1 MEGGGSAG
9 GGGVLGG
16 AVVQEPREEK
26 PGAGPGDGAAA
37 ERKGGAGGGMK
48 FRVSARAPHGVGAIL
63 LIGGA
68 AVVGAAVLAWR
79 SRGKKGG
86 EHQRKSRQ
94 PAPKGAVLGGGVV
107 EDGKVQGVAFVPK
120 LDQSNEKFIAGNTE
134 VGSSV
139 VDSKATEESHQIH
152 KDNEIVADQLDSK
165 PEEKIDEDS
174 GKNPVEVN
182 TDDSDKQHVEEIDQ
196 NSSKNHVE
204 ITTHDMCQDNEH
216 VENADHVEMVDQNSS
231 KNPVET
237 LMQEVITVC
246 LVPRNVEVVE
256 EDSSKN
262 NIEKEIAQKDN
273 KDVKAPDQSKLS
285 ISSPAIVFS
294 KNNDD
299 CDGIQEA
306 ESMENTPTAQL
317 MVQQDQ
323 LLDDMVTDTVT
334 ETDEEKQGTDTVTE
348 TDEEK
353 QGTDTVTETEEEK
366 QGTETVTETEEEKQG
381 ETIRDESAL
390 EQDEKKA
397 LAGLIELVSSPA
409 ASSLV
414 KPVEKKGPE
423 IPGLNETGMKIEQ
436 DYTNGELREHDLF
449 SKRGLQGGAIAIMDR
464 RSPALAILALIFAMT
479 IGITIFVRLYAP
491 SRATKLQMEL

>member
-1 MEGGGSAG
+1 
-9 GGGVLGG
+9 
-16 AVVQEPREEK
+16 
-26 PGAGPGDGAAA
+26 
-37 ERKGGAGGGMK
+37 
-48 FRVSARAPHGVGAIL
+48 
-63 LIGGA
+63 
-68 AVVGAAVLAWR
+68 
-79 SRGKKGG
+79 
-86 EHQRKSRQ
+86 
-94 PAPKGAVLGGGVV
+94 
-107 EDGKVQGVAFVPK
+107 
-120 LDQSNEKFIAGNTE
+120 
-134 VGSSV
+134 
-139 VDSKATEESHQIH
+139 
-152 KDNEIVADQLDSK
+152 
-165 PEEKIDEDS
+165 
-174 GKNPVEVN
+174 
-182 TDDSDKQHVEEIDQ
+182 
-196 NSSKNHVE
+196 
-204 ITTHDMCQDNEH
+204 MCQDNEH
-216 VENADHVEMVDQNSS
+216 VEKADHIEIIDQNSS

-237 LMQEVITVC
+237 LTQEVITVC

-285 ISSPAIVFS
+285 ISSPGIVFS

-299 CDGIQEA
+299 SDGIQEA

-317 MVQQDQ
+317 MMQQDQ

-334 ETDEEKQGTDTVTE
+334 ETEEEKQVTDTVTE
-348 TDEEK
+348 TEEK

-366 QGTETVTETEEEKQG
+366 QGE

-491 SRATKLQMEL
+491 SRTTKLQMEL

>member
-48 FRVSARAPHGVGAIL
+48 FRVSARAPHGIGAIL

-107 EDGKVQGVAFVPK
+107 EDGKVQGVALVPK

-182 TDDSDKQHVEEIDQ
+182 TDDSDKEHVEEIDQ

-216 VENADHVEMVDQNSS
+216 VEKADHIEIIDQNSS

-237 LMQEVITVC
+237 LTQEVVTVC

-285 ISSPAIVFS
+285 ISSPGIVFS

-299 CDGIQEA
+299 SDGIQEA

-317 MVQQDQ
+317 MMQQDQ

-334 ETDEEKQGTDTVTE
+334 ET
-348 TDEEK
+348 
-353 QGTDTVTETEEEK
+353 EEEK
-366 QGTETVTETEEEKQG
+366 QGE

>member
-1 MEGGGSAG
+1 
-9 GGGVLGG
+9 
-16 AVVQEPREEK
+16 
-26 PGAGPGDGAAA
+26 
-37 ERKGGAGGGMK
+37 
-48 FRVSARAPHGVGAIL
+48 
-63 LIGGA
+63 
-68 AVVGAAVLAWR
+68 AVLAWR

-86 EHQRKSRQ
+86 EHQRESRK
-94 PAPKGAVLGGGVV
+94 PAAKGVVLGGGVV
-107 EDGKVQGVAFVPK
+107 EDGKVQGVALVPK

-134 VGSSV
+134 VGSGV
-139 VDSKATEESHQIH
+139 VVSHSATEESHQVH

-182 TDDSDKQHVEEIDQ
+182 TDDSDKEHVEEIDQ

-216 VENADHVEMVDQNSS
+216 VEKADHVEIVDQNSS

-285 ISSPAIVFS
+285 INSPGIVFS
-294 KNNDD
+294 KNSDD
-299 CDGIQEA
+299 SDGIQEA

-317 MVQQDQ
+317 MMQQDQ

-334 ETDEEKQGTDTVTE
+334 ETE
-348 TDEEK
+348 EEK

-366 QGTETVTETEEEKQG
+366 QGTDTVTETEEEKQG
-381 ETIRDESAL
+381 EETIRDESAL

-423 IPGLNETGMKIEQ
+423 ISGLNETGMKIKQ
-436 DYTNGELREHDLF
+436 DYTNGELRAHDLF
-449 SKRGLQGGAIAIMDR
+449 SKGGLQGGAIATMDR

-491 SRATKLQMEL
+491 SRATKLQMDL

>member
-1 MEGGGSAG
+1 MEGGGSVG

-48 FRVSARAPHGVGAIL
+48 FRVSARAPHGIGAIL

-107 EDGKVQGVAFVPK
+107 EDGKVQGVALVPK
-120 LDQSNEKFIAGNTE
+120 LDQSNEKFIAGNNE

-182 TDDSDKQHVEEIDQ
+182 TDDSDKEHVEEIDQ

-216 VENADHVEMVDQNSS
+216 VEKADHIEIIDQNSS

-237 LMQEVITVC
+237 LTQEVITVC

-285 ISSPAIVFS
+285 ISSPGIVFS

-299 CDGIQEA
+299 SDGIQEA

-317 MVQQDQ
+317 MMQQDQ

-334 ETDEEKQGTDTVTE
+334 ET
-348 TDEEK
+348 
-353 QGTDTVTETEEEK
+353 EEEK
-366 QGTETVTETEEEKQG
+366 QGE

-491 SRATKLQMEL
+491 SRTTKLQMEL

>member
-26 PGAGPGDGAAA
+26 QGAGAGAADA
-37 ERKGGAGGGMK
+37 ERKGGGGGGGMK

-86 EHQRKSRQ
+86 DRHRESRQ

-107 EDGKVQGVAFVPK
+107 EDGKVQGVALVPK

-139 VDSKATEESHQIH
+139 VESKATEESHQVH

-165 PEEKIDEDS
+165 PEEKIDENS
-174 GKNPVEVN
+174 GNNPIEVN
-182 TDDSDKQHVEEIDQ
+182 TDDSDKEHVEEIDQ

-204 ITTHDMCQDNEH
+204 ITTRDMCQDNEH
-216 VENADHVEMVDQNSS
+216 VEKADHVEIINQNSS
-231 KNPVET
+231 KNLVET
-237 LMQEVITVC
+237 LTQEVITVC
-246 LVPRNVEVVE
+246 LVRRNVEVVE

-285 ISSPAIVFS
+285 ISNPGIVFS
-294 KNNDD
+294 KNNDES
-299 CDGIQEA
+299 DGIQEA

-317 MVQQDQ
+317 MMQQDQ

-334 ETDEEKQGTDTVTE
+334 ET
-348 TDEEK
+348 
-353 QGTDTVTETEEEK
+353 EEEK
-366 QGTETVTETEEEKQG
+366 QDTETIAETEEEKQG
-381 ETIRDESAL
+381 EDTTRDKSAL
-390 EQDEKKA
+390 EHDEKKA

-409 ASSLV
+409 ASALV

-423 IPGLNETGMKIEQ
+423 IPGLNETGMKIDQ
-436 DYTNGELREHDLF
+436 DYTNGELRKHDLI
-449 SKRGLQGGAIAIMDR
+449 SKGGLQGGAIAIMDR